1 KTLHAIYENDQ
12 KIYVVGENGT
22 ILSLE
27 NNSLVSMESPTTNHL
42 NALWQ
47 NDNRLYAA
55 GNDGTILSYP
65 LPECQNGYTE
75 SDIASAQQYALSL
88 AEARAF
94 SEYHQVL
101 EQKAMMISNQNQL
114 IASQNDQIQNMFT
127 QSEMN
132 DAIALSASEAVSQA
146 VAEKND
152 QIDQLS
158 QLIMTL
164 YTQTEVNQL
173 IEQVTS
179 VMYSQQEMDLA
190 IENALFV
197 KNEEI
202 AQYLERIDA
211 LNKLL
216 ASKNLDIDCNGHADA
231 LTDGLLIIRYLFN
244 LNQGGSFTQN
254 AVDLINGTCVTEEKL
269 RQNIQNLLP

>member
-1 KTLHAIYENDQ
+1 
-12 KIYVVGENGT
+12 V
-22 ILSLE
+22 
-27 NNSLVSMESPTTNHL
+27 
-42 NALWQ
+42 
-47 NDNRLYAA
+47 
-55 GNDGTILSYP
+55 
-65 LPECQNGYTE
+65 
-75 SDIASAQQYALSL
+75 
-88 AEARAF
+88 
-94 SEYHQVL
+94 
-101 EQKAMMISNQNQL
+101 
-114 IASQNDQIQNMFT
+114 ASQNDQIQNMFT

-190 IENALFV
+190 IENAFFV

-202 AQYLERIDA
+202 AQYLITIDT
-211 LNKLL
+211 LNQLL